1 MENVMN
7 ILLQKR
13 EEEINLTKEEQLKI
27 LEENK
32 IYLDDIINKIDN
44 EDIQSELLRYEE
56 QQNKLNTAYTELFYT
71 QGFKD
76 AQILFH

>member
-7 ILLQKR
+7 ILLSKR
-13 EEEINLTKEEQLKI
+13 EEEINLPKEEQEKI
-27 LEENK
+27 LGSTK
-32 IYLDDIINKIDN
+32 IYLSEIINKIDN
-44 EDIQSELLRYEE
+44 EDIQNELLRYEE
-56 QQNKLNTAYTELFYT
+56 QQNKLSTAYTELFYT

>member
-7 ILLQKR
+7 ILLAKR
-13 EEEINLTKEEQLKI
+13 EEEISLNKEEQLKI
-27 LEENK
+27 LEEDK
-32 IYLDDIINKIDN
+32 IYLDDIIKKIDN
-44 EDIQSELLRYEE
+44 EEIQNELLQYEE
-56 QQNKLNTAYTELFYT
+56 QQNKLSTAYTELFYK